1 MECANVCLNLCYE
14 TDNVELLVDVENRLI
29 LPKFTAYILLAVL
42 PLSCLIV
49 PLIINSKYH
58 SYGLEKEQVEEIEI
72 VAVTY
77 LVSSGGQIQRI
88 DGMRQTSVNMS
99 WWGSQMEPLTFD
111 PQLKFGCLTGAAP

>member
-1 MECANVCLNLCYE
+1 MYE
-14 TDNVELLVDVENRLI
+14 ISKAEVE
-29 LPKFTAYILLAVL
+29 
-42 PLSCLIV
+42 
-49 PLIINSKYH
+49 
-58 SYGLEKEQVEEIEI
+58 GIEI
-72 VAVTY
+72 VAATY